1 MYIYWKKAGI
11 SVTGKQVGVNVFN
24 EENHMGSM
32 TPRVNITA
40 VKAVDYAWKKFT
52 LLRGKLKTT

>member
-1 MYIYWKKAGI
+1 M
-11 SVTGKQVGVNVFN
+11 TGKQVGVNVFS
-24 EENHMGSM
+24 EENHVVGSM

-52 LLRGKLKTT
+52 LLTR